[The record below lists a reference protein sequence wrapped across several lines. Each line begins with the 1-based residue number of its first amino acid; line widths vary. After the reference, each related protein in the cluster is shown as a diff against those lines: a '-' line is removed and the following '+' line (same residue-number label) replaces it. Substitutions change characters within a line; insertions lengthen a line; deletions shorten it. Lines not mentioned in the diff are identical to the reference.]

1 MQTYTVQGWE
11 KIHENL
17 TKSIIFTKYIKIIV
31 RVSCHFQMAV
41 KLYKLKKLYWAREP
55 HVHCSCTHF
64 SILWF
69 QNLGRVPRQGEHG
82 RVLGPQIIG
91 RISGLKIGW
100 GLFKSSLTCQL
111 LHGSVQHHQQLLE
124 WSEQGG
130 GRMWK
135 LHQHS
140 QFFFRP

>member
-1 MQTYTVQGWE
+1 MQDLLKLKDTEIREKLQTYTVQGWE
-11 KIHENL
+11 KINENL

-91 RISGLKIGW
+91 RISGLKISW
-100 GLFKSSLTCQL
+100 ESRRRAFQVVTDSSA
-111 LHGSVQHHQQLLE
+111 SP
-124 WSEQGG
+124 
-130 GRMWK
+130 R
-135 LHQHS
+135 
-140 QFFFRP
+140 